1 MKGSFDSFDTQET
14 IKKAMNGLIED
25 ETAHLIQVLISNTIL
40 VYVYRA
46 LRNLEIC
53 CKTGKST
60 TNSSLQAW
68 TLVFDGNFQFNK
80 AFHKINILK
89 LPGNTVWVLLDSYH
103 HNACF
108 INNSILFDWKWLSC
122 VDAYIPSGMTAWKF
136 QNNKFVF

>member
-1 MKGSFDSFDTQET
+1 MKGSFDSSDSLSLET

-53 CKTGKST
+53 CKTQKST

-68 TLVFDGNFQFNK
+68 TLVFDGNFRFNK
-80 AFHKINILK
+80 AIHKINILK
-89 LPGNTVWVLLDSYH
+89 HPGNTGWVLLD
-103 HNACF
+103 
-108 INNSILFDWKWLSC
+108 
-122 VDAYIPSGMTAWKF
+122 
-136 QNNKFVF
+136 